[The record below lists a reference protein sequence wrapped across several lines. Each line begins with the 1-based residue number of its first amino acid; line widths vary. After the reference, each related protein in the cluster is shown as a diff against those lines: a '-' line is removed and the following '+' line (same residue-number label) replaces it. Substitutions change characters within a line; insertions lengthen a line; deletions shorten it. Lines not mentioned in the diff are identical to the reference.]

1 MASTE
6 IRITGDKE
14 LLKKLSKNLDKTLV
28 KNAVK
33 RNGSQ
38 LETKAKREAEKFKGH
53 YEWVK
58 GQGKQFVR
66 PTGHLKDSINTELTD
81 GGMTAEV
88 APHTE
93 YAAYVEFGTRF
104 MDAQPYLKPAF
115 DKQIKEFRKDLERC
129 VK

>member
-28 KNAVK
+28 KAAVK

-38 LETKAKREAEKFKGH
+38 LEAKAKREAEKFRGH
-53 YEWVK
+53 YEGKKFVK
-58 GQGKQFVR
+58 
-66 PTGHLKDSINTELTD
+66 PTGRLRDSINVELTD

-88 APHTE
+88 APHME

-115 DKQIKEFRKDLERC
+115 DEQIKDFRKDLERC